1 MSRNYQ
7 YDLSGKHVSM
17 FDKQI
22 RIKKAQ
28 KTLLVLNDYL
38 KNTSGLT
45 LLDIGSSSGI
55 MTLEY
60 AKQFK
65 NVIGI
70 DLDKRAIEFAKRNNK
85 THNIEYFESPIE
97 ESGFKDEN
105 FDVITCSHIY
115 EHVPSDI
122 VLMDEIYRLLKPGGI
137 CYLAA
142 GNKYSIVE
150 AHYKLPFL
158 SFFPKKVADA
168 YIRLFTNEKEYYEK
182 HRSLRGLKKLVSRF
196 NIHDYTLK
204 IIKYP
209 SKFSAEEMLKEGTPK
224 YYFYNLIAL
233 FGYFFIPT
241 YVWII
246 EKPIKDK

>member
-1 MSRNYQ
+1 MNRNYQ

-28 KTLLVLNDYL
+28 KTLYVLNDYL

-70 DLDKRAIEFAKRNNK
+70 DLDKRAVEFAKKNNK
-85 THNIEYFESPIE
+85 TDNIEYFESPIE

-105 FDVITCSHIY
+105 FDVIFMNMFH
-115 EHVPSDI
+115 
-122 VLMDEIYRLLKPGGI
+122 
-137 CYLAA
+137 
-142 GNKYSIVE
+142 
-150 AHYKLPFL
+150 
-158 SFFPKKVADA
+158 
-168 YIRLFTNEKEYYEK
+168 
-182 HRSLRGLKKLVSRF
+182 
-196 NIHDYTLK
+196 
-204 IIKYP
+204 
-209 SKFSAEEMLKEGTPK
+209 
-224 YYFYNLIAL
+224 LI
-233 FGYFFIPT
+233 
-241 YVWII
+241 
-246 EKPIKDK
+246 